1 LSEGGVILYLKELT
15 ELDGV
20 SGNEQQVREFISD
33 KIKDKVDELK
43 VDVLG
48 NLIAY
53 RKGTKGGRK
62 IVLAAHMDEVGF
74 MVTNI
79 EDDGTLAFAPVG
91 GVETQVMVGKI
102 VRING
107 QTLGAIGY
115 KAIHIQDKEQI
126 LKPLS
131 IDQLRVYIGAKS
143 KEEAARQVK
152 IGDYVAF
159 TTTFDQENNRLTGK
173 AFDDRAGCSVL
184 MDIIDKI
191 DRYEDDVYF
200 AFLVQEEVGL
210 RGSAVVVE
218 QIHPDIAIV
227 IEGTTAGDDPE
238 LPEYQWATH
247 LGDGPA
253 ITFMHRGYVVNK
265 RVYESIIEVAEK
277 YSIAHQAKR
286 RTAGGTDAAR
296 FARTGAGTAA
306 AVVSVPSRYIH
317 SPVSM
322 IDLNDY
328 NNTVLLLQKILEQGE
343 AFAR

>member
-1 LSEGGVILYLKELT
+1 MYLKELT

-20 SGNEQQVREFISD
+20 SGNEQQVRDFINQR
-33 KIKDKVDELK
+33 IKDKVDDLR

-53 RKGTKGGRK
+53 KKGTKGRRK

-79 EDDGTLAFAPVG
+79 EEDGTLAFSPVG
-91 GVETQVMVGKI
+91 GVETQVMPGKV

-107 QTLGAIGY
+107 KTIGVIGY
-115 KAIHIQDKEQI
+115 KAIHIQDKESL

-131 IDQLRVYIGAKS
+131 VEQLRIYIGAKS
-143 KEEAARQVK
+143 KEEASKQVK

-159 TTTFDQENNRLTGK
+159 TTAFDQENGRVTGK

-184 MDIIDKI
+184 MDLIEKN
-191 DRYEDDVYF
+191 DRYEDDLYF
-200 AFLVQEEVGL
+200 AFVVQEEVGL

-218 QIHPDIAIV
+218 QIHPDIVIV

-253 ITFMHRGYVVNK
+253 VTFMHRGYVVNK
-265 RVYESIIEVAEK
+265 KIYEAILNVAVK
-277 YSIAHQAKR
+277 YSIPHQAKR

-306 AVVSVPSRYIH
+306 GVVSVPSRYIH

-328 NNTVLLLQKILEQGE
+328 NNAVLLLQKILEEGE

>member
-1 LSEGGVILYLKELT
+1 MYLKELT

-20 SGNEQQVREFISD
+20 SGNEQQVRDFINQ
-33 KIKDKVDELK
+33 KIKDKIDEVK

-53 RKGTKGGRK
+53 RRGTKGRRK
-62 IVLAAHMDEVGF
+62 VVLAAHMDEVGL

-79 EDDGTLAFAPVG
+79 EEDGTLAFSPVG
-91 GVETQVMVGKI
+91 GVETQVMPGKV
-102 VRING
+102 VRINRDI
-107 QTLGAIGY
+107 LGVIGY

-126 LKPLS
+126 LKPIS
-131 IDQLRVYIGAKS
+131 IDQLRIYIGAKS
-143 KEEAARQVK
+143 KEEASKQVK

-159 TTTFDQENNRLTGK
+159 TTTYDQENGRATGK

-184 MDIIDKI
+184 MDIIDKN

-218 QIHPDIAIV
+218 QVHPDIAIV

-253 ITFMHRGYVVNK
+253 VTFMHRGYVVNK
-265 RVYESIIEVAEK
+265 RVYESIINVAQK
-277 YSIAHQAKR
+277 YSITYQAKR

-296 FARTGAGTAA
+296 FARTGAGAA
-306 AVVSVPSRYIH
+306 AGVVSVPSRYIH
-317 SPVSM
+317 SPVSV

-328 NNTVLLLQKILEQGE
+328 NNTVLLLQKILEEGE

>member
-1 LSEGGVILYLKELT
+1 MYLKELT

-20 SGNEQQVREFISD
+20 SGNEQQVRDFIYQR
-33 KIKDKVDELK
+33 IKDKVDDVK

-53 RKGTKGGRK
+53 KKGTKGRRK

-79 EDDGTLAFAPVG
+79 EEDGTLAFSPVG
-91 GVETQVMVGKI
+91 GVETQVMPGKV
-102 VRING
+102 VRINDKVMG
-107 QTLGAIGY
+107 VIGY
-115 KAIHIQDKEQI
+115 KAIHIQEKENL

-131 IDQLRVYIGAKS
+131 IEQLRIYIGAKS
-143 KEEAARQVK
+143 KEEALKQVK
-152 IGDYVAF
+152 IGDYAAF
-159 TTTFDQENNRLTGK
+159 TTTFDQENGRATGK

-184 MDIIDKI
+184 MDLIDKK
-191 DRYEDDVYF
+191 DRYEDDLYF
-200 AFLVQEEVGL
+200 AFVVQEEVGL

-253 ITFMHRGYVVNK
+253 VTFMHRGYVVNK
-265 RVYESIIEVAEK
+265 KIYEAIISVAWK
-277 YSIAHQAKR
+277 YSVPHQAKR

-306 AVVSVPSRYIH
+306 GVVSVPSRYIH

-328 NNTVLLLQKILEQGE
+328 NNTVLLLQKILEEGE

>member
-1 LSEGGVILYLKELT
+1 MYLKELT

-20 SGNEQQVREFISD
+20 SGNEQQVRDFINQR
-33 KIKDKVDELK
+33 IKDKVDDLR

-53 RKGTKGGRK
+53 KKGTKGRRK

-79 EDDGTLAFAPVG
+79 EDDGTLAFSPVG
-91 GVETQVMVGKI
+91 GVETQVMPGKV

-107 QTLGAIGY
+107 ETIGVIGY
-115 KAIHIQDKEQI
+115 KAIHIQDKENL

-131 IDQLRVYIGAKS
+131 VEQLRIYIGAKS
-143 KEEAARQVK
+143 KDEASRQVK

-159 TTTFDQENNRLTGK
+159 TTAFDQEDGRVTGK

-184 MDIIDKI
+184 MDLIEKN

-200 AFLVQEEVGL
+200 AFVVQEEVGL

-218 QIHPDIAIV
+218 QIHPDIVIV

-238 LPEYQWATH
+238 LPQYQWATH

-253 ITFMHRGYVVNK
+253 VTFMHRGYVVNK
-265 RVYESIIEVAEK
+265 KIYEAILSVAVK
-277 YSIAHQAKR
+277 YSIPHQAKR

-306 AVVSVPSRYIH
+306 GVVSVPSRYIH

-328 NNTVLLLQKILEQGE
+328 NNTVLLVQKILEEGE

>member
-1 LSEGGVILYLKELT
+1 MYLKELT

-20 SGNEQQVREFISD
+20 SGNERLVREFISE
-33 KIKDKVDELK
+33 KIKDKVDDMK
-43 VDVLG
+43 TDVLG
-48 NLIAY
+48 NLIAFK
-53 RKGTKGGRK
+53 KGTKGKRK

-74 MVTNI
+74 MITNI
-79 EDDGTLAFAPVG
+79 EDDGTLSFAPVG
-91 GVETQVMVGKI
+91 GVETQVMPGKVVRVNGKI
-102 VRING
+102 F
-107 QTLGAIGY
+107 GAIGY
-115 KAIHIQDKEQI
+115 KAIHLQEKDQI
-126 LKPLS
+126 LKPPS
-131 IDQLRVYIGAKS
+131 IDQLRIYIGAKS
-143 KEEAARQVK
+143 KEEASKLVK
-152 IGDYVAF
+152 IGDYVSF
-159 TTTFDQENNRLTGK
+159 TTAYSEENNRAVGK

-184 MDIIDKI
+184 MEIAQMNE
-191 DRYEDDVYF
+191 RYEDDLYF
-200 AFLVQEEVGL
+200 AFVVQEEVGL

-265 RVYESIIEVAEK
+265 RVYESIVAVAQK
-277 YSIAHQAKR
+277 HSIPHQAKR

-306 AVVSVPSRYIH
+306 GVVSVPSRYIH

-328 NNTVLLLQKILEQGE
+328 SNTVLLIRKILEEGE

>member
-1 LSEGGVILYLKELT
+1 MYLKELT

-20 SGNEQQVREFISD
+20 SGNEQQVRDFINQR
-33 KIKDKVDELK
+33 IKDKVDDLR

-53 RKGTKGGRK
+53 KKGTKGRRK

-79 EDDGTLAFAPVG
+79 EEDGTLAFSPVG
-91 GVETQVMVGKI
+91 GVETQVMPGKV

-107 QTLGAIGY
+107 KTTGVIGY
-115 KAIHIQDKEQI
+115 KAIHIQDKENL

-131 IDQLRVYIGAKS
+131 VEQLRIYIGAKS
-143 KEEAARQVK
+143 KDEASRQVK

-159 TTTFDQENNRLTGK
+159 TTAFDQENSRVTGK

-184 MDIIDKI
+184 MDLIEKN

-200 AFLVQEEVGL
+200 AFVVQEEVGL

-218 QIHPDIAIV
+218 QIHPDIVIV

-253 ITFMHRGYVVNK
+253 VTFMHRGYVVNK
-265 RVYESIIEVAEK
+265 KIYEAILNIAVK
-277 YSIAHQAKR
+277 YSIPHQAKR

-306 AVVSVPSRYIH
+306 GVVSVPSRYIH

-328 NNTVLLLQKILEQGE
+328 NNTVLLMQKILEEGE

>member
-1 LSEGGVILYLKELT
+1 MYLKELT

-20 SGNEQQVREFISD
+20 SGNERLVREFIAE
-33 KIKDKVDELK
+33 KIKDKVDDIK
-43 VDVLG
+43 TDVLG

-53 RKGTKGGRK
+53 KKGSKGKRK

-79 EDDGTLAFAPVG
+79 EEDGTLSFAPVG
-91 GVETQVMVGKI
+91 GVETQVMPGK
-102 VRING
+102 VVKING
-107 QTLGAIGY
+107 KVLGAIGY
-115 KAIHIQDKEQI
+115 KAIHLQERDQI
-126 LKPLS
+126 LKPPS
-131 IDQLRVYIGAKS
+131 MEQLRIYIGAKS
-143 KEEAARQVK
+143 KEEASKMVK
-152 IGDYVAF
+152 VGDYVSF
-159 TTTFDQENNRLTGK
+159 TTTYSEENNRAVGK

-184 MDIIDKI
+184 MDIAQMNE
-191 DRYEDDVYF
+191 RYEDDLYL
-200 AFLVQEEVGL
+200 AFVVQEEVGL

-265 RVYESIIEVAEK
+265 KVYESIVAVAQK
-277 YSIAHQAKR
+277 HSIPHQAKR

-306 AVVSVPSRYIH
+306 GVVSVPARYIH

-328 NNTVLLLQKILEQGE
+328 SNTVLLIRKILEEGE

>member
-1 LSEGGVILYLKELT
+1 MTLYLKELT

-20 SGNEQQVREFISD
+20 SGNEHQVREFIYQ
-33 KIKDKVDELK
+33 KIKDKVDEIK

-53 RKGTKGGRK
+53 KKGTKGRRK

-91 GVETQVMVGKI
+91 GVETQVMPGKI

-107 QTLGAIGY
+107 KVLGAIGY
-115 KAIHIQDKEQI
+115 KAIHVQDKEQI
-126 LKPLS
+126 LKPPS
-131 IDQLRVYIGAKS
+131 MEQLRIYIGAKS
-143 KEEAARQVK
+143 KDEASKQVK
-152 IGDYVAF
+152 LGDYVAF
-159 TTTFDQENNRLTGK
+159 TTSYEQENGRAIGK

-184 MDIIDKI
+184 IDLVEKN

-200 AFLVQEEVGL
+200 AFVVQEEVGL
-210 RGSAVVVE
+210 RGSAVVNQ

-247 LGDGPA
+247 LGEGPA

-265 RVYESIIEVAEK
+265 KIYESIIKVAQK

-306 AVVSVPSRYIH
+306 GVVSVPSRYIH

-328 NNTVLLLQKILEQGE
+328 NNTVLLLQKILEEGE
-343 AFAR
+343 AFAK